1 MAVVVDNAASAI
13 VPIIEL
19 RPVPMSIT
27 GLAACA
33 EHVAP
38 NINVAAAL
46 DVGTARYLASAPS
59 RTLQLAAV
67 VDDFA
72 IAVVEMVERTP
83 APIAVAGVAFSL
95 KPVATNT
102 DVAAGLLVR
111 SSRRAVPVPVS
122 VTISI
127 SITAAVAPELPVDVA
142 DPVPALVVVIKITIG
157 PIATPRLAAGAKRI
171 SLDTDVSARLRVIA

>member
-1 MAVVVDNAASAI
+1 
-13 VPIIEL
+13 
-19 RPVPMSIT
+19 MSIT

-111 SSRRAVPVPVS
+111 SSRRAVPVTVAIAVP
-122 VTISI
+122 IP
-127 SITAAVAPELPVDVA
+127 AAPIAPELPVDVA
-142 DPVPALVVVIKITIG
+142 DPVPALVVAIKITIG

-171 SLDTDVSARLRVIA
+171 SLDTDVPARLRVIA